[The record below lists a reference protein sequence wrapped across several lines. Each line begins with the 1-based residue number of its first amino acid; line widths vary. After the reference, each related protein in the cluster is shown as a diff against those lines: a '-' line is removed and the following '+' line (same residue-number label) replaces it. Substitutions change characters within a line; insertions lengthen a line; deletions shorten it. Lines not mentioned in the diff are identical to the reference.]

1 MKRIGLL
8 ALTATLFMSGTAIA
22 AQVETLNYWTRGNKN
37 TFVRMVDE
45 FNKMQSEIEVK
56 IQSMTWGG
64 AYYGKIR
71 SSILTGTPP
80 EIFDAAAYAPP
91 LFYNTVE
98 SFSAEELAAVGIDI
112 SDYIQEPWDVA
123 KYEGRYY
130 GIVNGIIPLA
140 LFYNKD
146 MFEAAGL
153 DPEKP
158 PRTGAEFFEYAQK
171 LTLDTN
177 GDGNID
183 QWGSMLTNWMATTW
197 EWESILVQ
205 GGGTL
210 LSDDLTKATFNTQV
224 GIDALNLL
232 LDFSRKYNIAP
243 PGLADDGQAFAGGK
257 VAMILSG
264 PWGIS
269 GFVDKVNFG
278 TGVFPQFGSVKP
290 AAWSSFDAYFFPKG
304 GRRDQQKWDA
314 TMKYASWVAGEGGM
328 AYYAQEF
335 VPTLLKTAES
345 QTITESPYMAA
356 FAEEALNGGIFFPQP
371 HKDMQE
377 IYDALNSNIQG
388 VFAGDMTAEE
398 ALQTAEDEINAI
410 LDR

>member
-1 MKRIGLL
+1 MKKIGLL

-22 AQVETLNYWTRGNKN
+22 AQVETLNYWTRGNEDV
-37 TFVRMVDE
+37 FVQMVDE
-45 FNKMQSEIEVK
+45 FNNMQSEVEVK

-80 EIFDAAAYAPP
+80 ELFDAAAYAPP

-98 SFSAEELAAVGIDI
+98 SFSAEELAEIGIDL

-123 KYEGRYY
+123 KYDGRYY

-171 LTLDTN
+171 LTLDTD
-177 GDGNID
+177 GDGEID

-205 GGGTL
+205 GGGSL
-210 LSDDLTKATFNTQV
+210 LSDDLSEAAFNTQA
-224 GIDALNLL
+224 GSDALNLL

-243 PGLADDGQAFAGGK
+243 PELADDGQAFAGSK

-264 PWGIS
+264 PWMIS
-269 GFVDKVNFG
+269 GFEDKVNFG
-278 TGVFPQFGSVKP
+278 TGVFPQFGSVRP

-304 GRRDQQKWDA
+304 MREDQEKWDA
-314 TMKYASWVAGEGGM
+314 TMEYASWVAGEGGM
-328 AYYAQEF
+328 EYYAQVF
-335 VPTLLKTAES
+335 VPTLIKTAETL
-345 QTITESPYMAA
+345 TIVERPYMAA
-356 FAEEALNGGIFFPQP
+356 FAEQAMNGGIFFPQP

-388 VFAGDMTAEE
+388 VFAGTLSVEE
-398 ALQTAEDEINAI
+398 ALKTAEDETNAI